1 MTVHTI
7 LSYVYLDKIHKCYRK
22 ILVCKNKPKLDEP
35 LNTIIKVISREKNSP
50 YDHFYGCDS
59 QPHCVNTILNPGNTG
74 HFYGCDSQPHCV
86 NTILN
91 PGNTGEYLSADNID
105 ILFNFFLENGY
116 KIETQM
122 TKLLLKTKT
131 YKNKDI
137 VCMISRN

>member
-74 HFYGCDSQPHCV
+74 
-86 NTILN
+86 
-91 PGNTGEYLSADNID
+91 EYLSADNIE